1 MLCLFEKYLTFIFL
15 SNYIRKVIYIVFF
28 LSSQTV
34 HTQWLDAY
42 IPDFK
47 VNDDNLNSYQVN
59 SQIGVDSAGN
69 FVIVW
74 SDARINPGESYP
86 VQVYCQRYNKD
97 GLLLGVNFKI
107 GQDTASGSKITVLK
121 DGRFIVTWSRIFRLN
136 SIQHYE
142 YYYQRFSKEG
152 NLITPPLKIIDT
164 SFIVAEEFGTGLSI
178 ASDSLGRFL
187 ICWGKKPN
195 LNSFQSIYYQRFDS
209 TGTKI
214 GTVDSVNEALSDA
227 EFPSVAMNKDGS
239 FVIVWQDNRQEPF
252 TTKYDIY
259 MQRYNTAGVKIGNNV
274 KVNDDLS
281 ALMNRGGA
289 QVSTDAI
296 GNTVIAWNDP
306 RSCGSGEIFYQLFST
321 KGNTVGANRI
331 ANSSPCGAGT
341 NSRVVSMRHD
351 RYFYIGWSDWFYSGR
366 EQFYG
371 RKFDTL
377 GIPIGNAYMITS
389 NSPFGTTQRANDVKL
404 INDRVYSTWHD
415 NRNGGS
421 LNYDIYCNVRGFQNP
436 DTVIGIIK
444 TLAIVNEYM
453 LYDAYPNPFNP
464 VTNIKYQISKS
475 AAIKITIFDI
485 KGQQIEVL
493 EDKEQLAGTY
503 EITWDAGSKASG
515 IYFVRMESQTGF
527 NQTKKIMLI
536 K

>member
-1 MLCLFEKYLTFIFL
+1 MAQRKINKSRRSIFL
-15 SNYIRKVIYIVFF
+15 SNHIRKVIYIVFF

-74 SDARINPGESYP
+74 RDVRVNPGNSSP
-86 VQVYCQRYNKD
+86 GQVYCQRFDKN
-97 GLLLGVNFKI
+97 GLALGSNFKI
-107 GQDTASGSKITVLK
+107 GQDTAGLPCISVLM
-121 DGRFIVTWSRIFRLN
+121 DGKFIIAWLRFFEPLNKYEIF
-136 SIQHYE
+136 
-142 YYYQRFSKEG
+142 YQRFNKNGTILDIPRKVSDSIYSVDE
-152 NLITPPLKIIDT
+152 NLFYGLNISSDT
-164 SFIVAEEFGTGLSI
+164 SGKFV
-178 ASDSLGRFL
+178 
-187 ICWGKKPN
+187 ICWSHKPAFNTN
-195 LNSFQSIYYQRFDS
+195 LTVYHQRFDS
-209 TGTKI
+209 SGVKI
-214 GTVDSVNEALSDA
+214 GTVDSVNEATSNA

-281 ALMNRGGA
+281 PFMNRGGA
-289 QVSTDAI
+289 QVSTDGK

-306 RSCGSGEIFYQLFST
+306 RSCGSGEIFYQLFNT
-321 KGNTVGANRI
+321 KGNTVGANRK

-341 NSRVVSMRHD
+341 NSRVVSMRID
-351 RYFYIGWSDWFYSGR
+351 SYFYIGWSDWFYSGR

-389 NSPFGTTQRANDVKL
+389 NSPIGTTQRANDVKL

-436 DTVIGIIK
+436 DTVIGIINVNGV
-444 TLAIVNEYM
+444 VNEYM

-464 VTNIKYQISKS
+464 VTNIKYQLSK
-475 AAIKITIFDI
+475 AARINITIFDI

-493 EDKEQLAGTY
+493 QDKEQSAGTY
-503 EITWDAGSKASG
+503 GITWDAGSKASG